1 VGGTQTGV
9 SASPLRLVEAAL
21 EEIAASVEVTEL
33 PGPSTHTALDV
44 SGVESAEVARSL
56 GRVLVALLL
65 GAVRCNVNLAAELL
79 VGGTDDRE
87 QLAGDVA
94 HLIGKDNSFVSA
106 SEVLFRDTKRNAW
119 LAEGLLHVLLVLQ
132 NRDGAELLGGRIRA
146 LRQMHPI
153 PTQQGFDA
161 VALYTHGD
169 VLSLAV
175 GESKASRLGGTSQ
188 LTEATKI
195 FKSID
200 SGEHLLHLRQE
211 LMALE
216 GYLPQVLAVQVAN
229 AVLKQR
235 CYVPSIVHQTPFD
248 ARANRPTLKNLTPST
263 DRKRLLV
270 IRLEDFHGFFD
281 SVADAMREAVA
292 EIVV

>member
-1 VGGTQTGV
+1 MGGIQTGV
-9 SASPLRLVEAAL
+9 PASPLRLVEAAL
-21 EEIAASVEVTEL
+21 EEIAASVGLAEL
-33 PGPSTHTALDV
+33 PGPSSHTALRV
-44 SGVESAEVARSL
+44 SGVESPEVARSL
-56 GRVLVALLL
+56 GRVLVGLLL
-65 GAVRCNVNLAAELL
+65 GAVRCNVSLAAALL
-79 VGGTDDRE
+79 VGGADDRE

-94 HLIGKDNSFVSA
+94 ELIGKDNSFVSA
-106 SEVLFRDTKRNAW
+106 SEILFRDTKRNAW

-132 NRDGAELLGGRIRA
+132 NRDEAELLGGRIHA

-161 VALYTHGD
+161 VALYALDD

-175 GESKASRLGGTSQ
+175 GESKASRLDGSGQ
-188 LTEATKI
+188 LTEAAKI

-200 SGEHLLHLRQE
+200 SGDHLRHLRQE

-216 GYLPQVLAVQVAN
+216 GYLPSSLAEQVAN

-248 ARANRPTLKNLTPST
+248 ARKSRPTLKDLTPPP

-270 IRLEDFHGFFD
+270 IRLVDFHGFFD
-281 SVADAMREAVA
+281 AVADAMREAVA